1 MPVVGV
7 GGVGGVAVHTT
18 AAEAAAAEARPL
30 CTPAAP
36 VAQAMWGQAMWGQAM
51 WGQAMW
57 ELWVPAAGPGKV
69 PIGMAVSGG
78 TTTTTGTT
86 GSSSEPGLR
95 ARTMATATTPV
106 GVWLRPTT
114 GGRGAGASA
123 TTRIGGF

>member
-1 MPVVGV
+1 MPERVGV
-7 GGVGGVAVHTT
+7 GVGVAVAVHIT

-36 VAQAMWGQAMWGQAM
+36 AIASVRQAMWGQAM

-57 ELWVPAAGPGKV
+57 ELWVPAAGLGEV

-95 ARTMATATTPV
+95 ARTMATAMTPAV
-106 GVWLRPTT
+106 R
-114 GGRGAGASA
+114 
-123 TTRIGGF
+123 